1 MKRYIKLQGERIV
14 EVRPIEEINLFTDET
29 LLEEFK
35 NNFLELETPDVNDI
49 DLMVKYIY
57 RNGSFVETNAFI
69 EREERLSELLDIQ
82 TWFDKNDWIPN
93 KILVGEWETT
103 DPRWTTYLQQ
113 RALKRARRDELLALL
128 G

>member
-14 EVRPIEEINLFTDET
+14 EVRPIEEVNLFTDET

-35 NNFLELETPDVNDI
+35 NNYLELETPDVNDI

-69 EREERLSELLDIQ
+69 EREERVTELSEIQ

-93 KILVGEWETT
+93 KIIVGEWETT
-103 DPRWTTYLQQ
+103 DPRWTTYLEE
-113 RALKRARRDELLALL
+113 RAVKRTRRDELLALL

>member
-14 EVRPIEEINLFTDET
+14 DVRPIEEINLFKDET

-35 NNFLELETPDVNDI
+35 NNFLELETPDVNNI
-49 DLMVKYIY
+49 ELMLKYIY
-57 RNGSFVETNAFI
+57 KNGEFIETTVFI
-69 EREERLSELLDIQ
+69 ERQQRAQELLEIEE
-82 TWFDKNDWIPN
+82 WFVENDWIPN

-103 DPRWTTYLQQ
+103 DPRWTTYLEE
-113 RALKRARRDELLALL
+113 RAVKRTRRDELLALL

>member
-14 EVRPIEEINLFTDET
+14 DVRPIEEISLFKDET

-35 NNFLELETPDVNDI
+35 NNFLELETPDVNNI
-49 DLMVKYIY
+49 ELMVKYIY
-57 RNGSFVETNAFI
+57 KNGEFIETTVFI
-69 EREERLSELLDIQ
+69 ERQQRAQELLEIEQ
-82 TWFDKNDWIPN
+82 WFVENDWIPN

-103 DPRWTTYLQQ
+103 DPRWTTYLEE
-113 RALKRARRDELLALL
+113 RAVKRARRDEILALL